1 VGNDSRTDKLLGGAL
16 ILVIVAALAGGL
28 VQALRGEGGET
39 HGLLAK
45 GTVAPPF
52 LAVRHADKSQVKSAD
67 LAGKVVV
74 LDFWGTWCPP
84 CREEA
89 PIVRDVALA
98 YASMPVV
105 VLAMD
110 DEQGESEPTKMVQ
123 TFLERRHL
131 EDYPVAYPDPQ
142 MEERYQV
149 HVFPTLYVIGKD
161 GLVKFRASGTVSESR
176 LRAEVDAALKG

>member
-1 VGNDSRTDKLLGGAL
+1 VANDSTTDKLLGGAL

-28 VQALRGEGGET
+28 VQALRGEGGSSS
-39 HGLLAK
+39 GLLAT

-52 LAVRHADKSQVKSAD
+52 LALRHTDRSKIQSAD

-84 CREEA
+84 CRQEA
-89 PIVRDVALA
+89 PIVRDVARA

-110 DEQGESEPTKMVQ
+110 DEQGEPEPPRAVQ
-123 TFLERRHL
+123 AFLERAHL
-131 EDYPVAYPDPQ
+131 EDYPVAYPDPE